1 MPAKRANPRA
11 VFLNLPYDREFEPLY
26 LAYIAGIGSLRLIA
40 RVPLGNS
47 GGERRLDRIFDLVRS
62 CRYSIHGPL
71 LLLPPGFKSSPNI
84 VKDSESMDLGHLV
97 AHS

>member
-1 MPAKRANPRA
+1 
-11 VFLNLPYDREFEPLY
+11 
-26 LAYIAGIGSLRLIA
+26 
-40 RVPLGNS
+40 
-47 GGERRLDRIFDLVRS
+47 LDRIFDLVRS